1 MNESEIIYGAMT
13 TPFGLLVRGSAKKL
27 REARS
32 SLVRDDPALVDLVI
46 LGPDLAGT
54 IWVVRKDSLRKHLI
68 AG

>member
-1 MNESEIIYGAMT
+1 MNEGEIIYGAMT
-13 TPFGLLVRGSAKKL
+13 TPFGLLVRGSPKKL

-54 IWVVRKDSLRKHLI
+54 VWVVRKDSLRKHLI